1 MIDRSLS
8 NYPKGN
14 DLVSAKCNSQNQLEL
29 KKFGTQAKFRFV
41 NFFFFWKFIFKKFD
55 LILVGI
61 PWINSIQALDHKG
74 ACV

>member
-29 KKFGTQAKFRFV
+29 KKFGTQAKFKFV
-41 NFFFFWKFIFKKFD
+41 NFFF
-55 LILVGI
+55 G
-61 PWINSIQALDHKG
+61 NSYLRNLTLFL
-74 ACV
+74 